1 MLRKRRPE
9 GSRESSLWDGCI
21 VNGNC
26 NLFLCLV
33 SLDPS
38 EITIILFTAQE
49 TFLIIIS
56 VEILIFCYI
65 VNVISDQFIAFFL
78 NK

>member
-1 MLRKRRPE
+1 MRPLE
-9 GSRESSLWDGCI
+9 LIAATLISVYLFYIDIIQNDCFQYEYI

-26 NLFLCLV
+26 NVFLCLV

-38 EITIILFTAQE
+38 QITIILFTAQE

-56 VEILIFCYI
+56 VDLFEI
-65 VNVISDQFIAFFL
+65 
-78 NK
+78 